1 MVEFFCENKECL
13 SSVKTNFAKKNIIDR
28 RLGFKYTSGNILC
41 EAIKSETKYIYI
53 YIYIYPPSPT
63 KVLFFLLHHIC
74 QNQEISIPNKLSSN
88 NNK

>member
-1 MVEFFCENKECL
+1 MVEFFCENKEGL

-41 EAIKSETKYIYI
+41 EAINSETKNIYV
-53 YIYIYPPSPT
+53 YPLSKQNT
-63 KVLFFLLHHIC
+63 FFLPHHIC